1 MRKKITVSTALSF
14 IFIAITVTFCL
25 TMILSARIFEGKV
38 SNVNEKETM
47 YSKISE
53 VDQTV
58 RQYFYTGIDDTAVID
73 GMSEGYIASLND
85 SEAKYYTASEVT
97 ALQNISKGKLIGIG
111 IEVQKDVSGYYKIV
125 NVDADSP
132 ADIAELVKDDMI
144 THINDTSV
152 MSLNTQQVREM
163 LTAAEGTAIKLNY
176 LRNSE
181 ENATELVF
189 AIYDAPSIKYSL
201 ENNVGYIKMT
211 SFVEDSASE
220 VEYAVKNLISQGAAS
235 FALDIRFNSSKE
247 YNYAAEVADIFV
259 KEGTTMYA
267 QYADQSKK
275 VLYTSD
281 EEMVSQPVTVIVN
294 GQTGYAAEMF
304 AVILKDMGGAKLV
317 GTKTMGKCTI
327 QNLYRLSDGS
337 GVEITTARL
346 APVATA
352 DYHGTGLLPD
362 YEKALSADQ
371 ELNFYDLT
379 ITSDPQIQRAI
390 EVAVNMAGQTTE

>member
-1 MRKKITVSTALSF
+1 MRKKITISTALSF
-14 IFIAITVTFCL
+14 MFIAITVTFCL

-58 RQYFYTGIDDTAVID
+58 RQYFYTDIDDAAVVD
-73 GMSEGYIASLND
+73 GMSKGYIASLGD

-125 NVDADSP
+125 NIDADSP
-132 ADIAELVKDDMI
+132 ADIAEMAKDDLI
-144 THINDTSV
+144 THINDVSV
-152 MSLNTQQVREM
+152 MTMNTKQVREM
-163 LTAAEGTAIKLNY
+163 LTGTEGTAIKFNY

-181 ENATELVF
+181 ENSTELVF
-189 AIYDAPSIKYSL
+189 AIYDAPNIKYSL
-201 ENNVGYIKMT
+201 ENNVGYIKIA

-220 VEYAVKNLISQGAAS
+220 VEYAIKNLLSQGATS
-235 FALDIRFNSSKE
+235 FAVDIRFNSSKE

-267 QYADQSKK
+267 QYADESKK

-281 EEMVSQPVTVIVN
+281 EEMVQQPVTVVVN

-327 QNLYRLSDGS
+327 QNVYRLSDGS

-346 APVATA
+346 VPVASA
-352 DYHGTGLLPD
+352 EYHGTGILPD
-362 YEKALSADQ
+362 YEKTLSAVQ

-390 EVAVNMAGQTTE
+390 EVANNMVAQNG

>member
-1 MRKKITVSTALSF
+1 MRKKITISAALSF
-14 IFIAITVTFCL
+14 MFIAITVTFCL

-58 RQYFYTGIDDTAVID
+58 RQHYYTAIDDSAVVD
-73 GMSEGYIASLND
+73 GMSRGYIGSLGD

-125 NVDADSP
+125 NIDADSP
-132 ADIAELVKDDMI
+132 ADIAEMAKDDII
-144 THINDTSV
+144 THINDVSV
-152 MSLNTQQVREM
+152 MTLNTKQVREM
-163 LTAAEGTAIKLNY
+163 LTGTEGTAIRFNY

-181 ENATELVF
+181 ENTTELVF
-189 AIYDAPSIKYSL
+189 AIYDAPNIKYSL
-201 ENNVGYIKMT
+201 ENNVGYIKIA

-220 VEYAVKNLISQGAAS
+220 VEYAIKNLLSQGAAS
-235 FALDIRFNSSKE
+235 FAVDIRFNSSKE

-267 QYADQSKK
+267 QYADESQK

-281 EEMVSQPVTVIVN
+281 EEMVQQPVTVIVN
-294 GQTGYAAEMF
+294 NQTGYAAEMF
-304 AVILKDMGGAKLV
+304 AVILKDMGGAKLI

-346 APVATA
+346 VPVASS

-362 YEKALSADQ
+362 YEKTLSAEQ

-379 ITSDPQIQRAI
+379 ISSDPQIQRAI
-390 EVAVNMAGQTTE
+390 EVANNMVAQNG

>member
-1 MRKKITVSTALSF
+1 MRKKITISAALS
-14 IFIAITVTFCL
+14 IMFIAITVTFCL

-58 RQYFYTGIDDTAVID
+58 RQHYYTDIDDTALVD
-73 GMSEGYIASLND
+73 GMSSGYIASLGD

-125 NVDADSP
+125 NIDTDSP
-132 ADIAELVKDDMI
+132 ADIAEMAKDDLI
-144 THINDTSV
+144 TQINGVSV
-152 MSLNTQQVREM
+152 MTMNTKQVREL
-163 LTAAEGTAIKLNY
+163 LTGTEGTAIKLDY

-181 ENATELVF
+181 ENVTELVF
-189 AIYDAPSIKYSL
+189 AIYDAPNIKYSL
-201 ENNVGYIKMT
+201 ENNVGYIKIA

-220 VEYAVKNLISQGAAS
+220 VEYAIKNLLSQGATS
-235 FALDIRFNSSKE
+235 FAIDIRFNSSKE
-247 YNYAAEVADIFV
+247 YNYAAEVADIFA

-267 QYADQSKK
+267 QYADESQK

-281 EEMVSQPVTVIVN
+281 KEMVQQPVTVIVN

-304 AVILKDMGGAKLV
+304 AVILKDMNGAKLV

-346 APVATA
+346 VPVASA
-352 DYHGTGLLPD
+352 EYHGTGILPD

-390 EVAVNMAGQTTE
+390 EVANNMVSQNG

>member
-1 MRKKITVSTALSF
+1 M
-14 IFIAITVTFCL
+14 FIAITVTFCL

-58 RQYFYTGIDDTAVID
+58 RQYFYTDIDDAAVVD
-73 GMSEGYIASLND
+73 GMSKGYIASLGD
-85 SEAKYYTASEVT
+85 SDAKYYTASEVT

-125 NVDADSP
+125 NIDADSP
-132 ADIAELVKDDMI
+132 ADIAEMAKDDLI
-144 THINDTSV
+144 THINDVSV
-152 MSLNTQQVREM
+152 MTMNTKQVREM
-163 LTAAEGTAIKLNY
+163 LTGTEGTAIKFNY

-181 ENATELVF
+181 ENSTELVF
-189 AIYDAPSIKYSL
+189 AIYDAPNIKYSL
-201 ENNVGYIKMT
+201 ENNVGYIKIA

-220 VEYAVKNLISQGAAS
+220 VEYAIKNLLSQGATS
-235 FALDIRFNSSKE
+235 FAVDIRFNSSKE

-267 QYADQSKK
+267 QYADESQK

-281 EEMVSQPVTVIVN
+281 EEMVQQPVTVVVN

-317 GTKTMGKCTI
+317 GTKSMGKCTI
-327 QNLYRLSDGS
+327 QNVYRLSDGS

-346 APVATA
+346 VPVASA
-352 DYHGTGLLPD
+352 EYHGTGILPD
-362 YEKALSADQ
+362 YEKTLSADQ

-390 EVAVNMAGQTTE
+390 EVANNMVAQNG

>member
-1 MRKKITVSTALSF
+1 
-14 IFIAITVTFCL
+14 
-25 TMILSARIFEGKV
+25 
-38 SNVNEKETM
+38 M

-53 VDQTV
+53 IDQTV
-58 RQYFYTGIDDTAVID
+58 RQHFYTKIDDTAVTD
-73 GMSEGYIASLND
+73 GLSAGYISALKD

-97 ALQNISKGKLIGIG
+97 ALQNISKGKLSGIG

-125 NVDADSP
+125 NIDADSP
-132 ADIAELVKDDMI
+132 ADIAEMAKDDLI
-144 THINDTSV
+144 TQINGVSV
-152 MSLNTQQVREM
+152 MTMNTKQVREL
-163 LTAAEGTAIKLNY
+163 LTGTEGTAIKLDY

-181 ENATELVF
+181 ETATELVF
-189 AIYDAPSIKYSL
+189 AIYDAPNIKYSL
-201 ENNVGYIKMT
+201 ENNVGYIKVA
-211 SFVEDSASE
+211 SFLEDSASE
-220 VEYAVKNLISQGAAS
+220 VEYAIKNLLSQGATS
-235 FALDIRFNSSKE
+235 FAIDIRFNSSKE

-267 QYADQSKK
+267 QYADESQK

-281 EEMVSQPVTVIVN
+281 KEMIEQPVTVIVN
-294 GQTGYAAEMF
+294 NQTGYAAEMF
-304 AVILKDMGGAKLV
+304 AVILKDMSNAKLV

-346 APVATA
+346 VPVSSAE
-352 DYHGTGLLPD
+352 YHGTGILPD
-362 YEKALSADQ
+362 YEKVLSADQ

-390 EVAVNMAGQTTE
+390 EVANNMVSQNG

>member
-1 MRKKITVSTALSF
+1 MRKKITISTALSF
-14 IFIAITVTFCL
+14 MFIAITVTFCL

-58 RQYFYTGIDDTAVID
+58 RQYFYTDIDDAAVVD
-73 GMSEGYIASLND
+73 GMSKGYIASLGD

-125 NVDADSP
+125 NIDADSP
-132 ADIAELVKDDMI
+132 ADIAEMAKDDLI
-144 THINDTSV
+144 THINDVSV
-152 MSLNTQQVREM
+152 MTMNTKQVREM
-163 LTAAEGTAIKLNY
+163 LTGTEGTAIKFNY

-181 ENATELVF
+181 ENSTELVF
-189 AIYDAPSIKYSL
+189 AIYDAPNIKYSL
-201 ENNVGYIKMT
+201 ENNVGYIKIA

-220 VEYAVKNLISQGAAS
+220 VEYAIKNLLSQGATS
-235 FALDIRFNSSKE
+235 FAVDIRFNSSKE

-267 QYADQSKK
+267 QYADESKK

-281 EEMVSQPVTVIVN
+281 EEMVQQPVTVVVN

-327 QNLYRLSDGS
+327 QNVYRLSDGS

-346 APVATA
+346 VPVASA
-352 DYHGTGLLPD
+352 EYHGTGILPD
-362 YEKALSADQ
+362 YEKTLSADQ

-390 EVAVNMAGQTTE
+390 EVANNMVAQNG

>member
-1 MRKKITVSTALSF
+1 MRKKITISAALS
-14 IFIAITVTFCL
+14 IMFIAITVTFCL
-25 TMILSARIFEGKV
+25 TMILSARIFEDKV

-58 RQYFYTGIDDTAVID
+58 RQHYYTDIDDTALVD
-73 GMSEGYIASLND
+73 GMSSGYIASLGD

-125 NVDADSP
+125 NVDTDSP
-132 ADIAELVKDDMI
+132 ADIAEMAKDDLI
-144 THINDTSV
+144 TQINDVSV
-152 MSLNTQQVREM
+152 MTMNTKQVREL
-163 LTAAEGTAIKLNY
+163 LTGTEGTAIKLDY

-181 ENATELVF
+181 ENVTELVF

-201 ENNVGYIKMT
+201 ENNVGYIKIA

-220 VEYAVKNLISQGAAS
+220 VEYAIKNLLSQGATS
-235 FALDIRFNSSKE
+235 FAIDIRFNSSKE
-247 YNYAAEVADIFV
+247 YSYAAEVADIFA

-267 QYADQSKK
+267 QYADDSQK

-281 EEMVSQPVTVIVN
+281 KEMVQQPVTVIVN

-304 AVILKDMGGAKLV
+304 AVILKDMNGAKLV

-346 APVATA
+346 VPVSSAE
-352 DYHGTGLLPD
+352 YHGTGILPD

-390 EVAVNMAGQTTE
+390 EVANNMVSQNG

>member
-1 MRKKITVSTALSF
+1 MRKKITVSSALSF

-25 TMILSARIFEGKV
+25 TMILSARIFENKV

-47 YSKISE
+47 YSKLSE

-58 RQYFYTGIDDTAVID
+58 RQHFYTNIDDTAVID
-73 GMSEGYIASLND
+73 GLAAGYINSLND

-97 ALQNISKGKLIGIG
+97 ALQNLSKGKVTGIG
-111 IEVQKDVSGYYKIV
+111 ISVQKDVSGYYKIV
-125 NVDADSP
+125 NIDAESP
-132 ADIAELVKDDMI
+132 ADIAEMTKEDML
-144 THINDTSV
+144 THINDVSV
-152 MSLNTQQVREM
+152 MTLDTKQVVEM
-163 LTAAEGTAIKLNY
+163 LTGTEGATVKINY

-181 ENATELVF
+181 EQVTELVF
-189 AIYDAPSIKYSL
+189 SLYDMPAVSYSL
-201 ENNVGYIKMT
+201 EETVGYIKME
-211 SFVEDSASE
+211 SFSE
-220 VEYAVKNLISQGAAS
+220 NTAADMEYAVKNLISQGATS
-235 FALDIRFNSSKE
+235 FAIDIRFNSSKE

-267 QYADQSKK
+267 HYVDDSKK

-281 EEMVSQPVTVIVN
+281 SEMVQQPVAVIVN
-294 GQTGYAAEMF
+294 GSTGYAAEMF

-346 APVATA
+346 VPVTTS
-352 DYHGTGLLPD
+352 DYHGVGLMPD
-362 YEKALSADQ
+362 YEKALSSEQ
-371 ELNFYDLT
+371 ELNFYDLS
-379 ITSDPQIQRAI
+379 ITTDPQIQRAF
-390 EVAVNMAGQTTE
+390 EVAKNMVTQ

>member
-1 MRKKITVSTALSF
+1 MRKKITISAALS
-14 IFIAITVTFCL
+14 IMFIAITVTFCL

-58 RQYFYTGIDDTAVID
+58 RQHYYTDIDDTALVD
-73 GMSEGYIASLND
+73 GMSSGYIASLGD

-125 NVDADSP
+125 NVDTDSP
-132 ADIAELVKDDMI
+132 ADIAEMAKDDLI
-144 THINDTSV
+144 TQINDVSV
-152 MSLNTQQVREM
+152 MTMNTKQVREL
-163 LTAAEGTAIKLNY
+163 LTGTEGTAIKLDY

-181 ENATELVF
+181 ENVTELVF
-189 AIYDAPSIKYSL
+189 AIYDAPNIKYSL
-201 ENNVGYIKMT
+201 ENNVGYIKIA

-220 VEYAVKNLISQGAAS
+220 VEYAIKNLLSQGATS
-235 FALDIRFNSSKE
+235 FAIDIRFNSSKE
-247 YNYAAEVADIFV
+247 YNYAAEVADIFA

-267 QYADQSKK
+267 QYADESQK

-281 EEMVSQPVTVIVN
+281 KEMIQQPVTVIVN

-304 AVILKDMGGAKLV
+304 AVILKDMNGAKLV

-346 APVATA
+346 VPVSSAE
-352 DYHGTGLLPD
+352 YHGTGILPD

-390 EVAVNMAGQTTE
+390 EVANNMVSQNG

>member
-1 MRKKITVSTALSF
+1 MRKKITISTALSF
-14 IFIAITVTFCL
+14 MFIAITVTFCL

-58 RQYFYTGIDDTAVID
+58 RQYFYTDIDDAAVVD
-73 GMSEGYIASLND
+73 GMSKGYIASLGD

-125 NVDADSP
+125 NIDADSP
-132 ADIAELVKDDMI
+132 ADIAEMAKDDLI
-144 THINDTSV
+144 THINDVSV
-152 MSLNTQQVREM
+152 MTMNTKQVREM
-163 LTAAEGTAIKLNY
+163 LTGTEGTAIKFNY

-181 ENATELVF
+181 ENSTELVF
-189 AIYDAPSIKYSL
+189 AIYDAPNIKYSL
-201 ENNVGYIKMT
+201 ENNVGYIKIAI
-211 SFVEDSASE
+211 FVEDSASE
-220 VEYAVKNLISQGAAS
+220 VEYAIKNLLSQGATS
-235 FALDIRFNSSKE
+235 FAVDIRFNSSKE

-267 QYADQSKK
+267 QYADESKK

-281 EEMVSQPVTVIVN
+281 EEMVQQPVTVVVN

-327 QNLYRLSDGS
+327 QNVYRLSDGS

-346 APVATA
+346 VPVASA
-352 DYHGTGLLPD
+352 EYHGTGILPD
-362 YEKALSADQ
+362 YEKTLSADQ

-390 EVAVNMAGQTTE
+390 EVANNMVAQNG

>member
-1 MRKKITVSTALSF
+1 MRKKITISTALSVM
-14 IFIAITVTFCL
+14 FIAITVTFCL

-58 RQYFYTGIDDTAVID
+58 RQYFYTDIDDAAVVD
-73 GMSEGYIASLND
+73 GMSKGYIASLGD

-132 ADIAELVKDDMI
+132 ADIAEMAKDDLI
-144 THINDTSV
+144 THINDVSV
-152 MSLNTQQVREM
+152 MTMNTKQVREM
-163 LTAAEGTAIKLNY
+163 LTGTEGTAIKFNY

-181 ENATELVF
+181 ENSTELVF
-189 AIYDAPSIKYSL
+189 AIYDAPNIKYSL
-201 ENNVGYIKMT
+201 ENNVGYIKIA

-220 VEYAVKNLISQGAAS
+220 VEYAIKNLLSQGATS
-235 FALDIRFNSSKE
+235 FAVDIRFNSSKE

-267 QYADQSKK
+267 QYADESKK

-281 EEMVSQPVTVIVN
+281 EEMVQQPVTVVVN

-327 QNLYRLSDGS
+327 QNVYRLSDGS

-346 APVATA
+346 VPVASA
-352 DYHGTGLLPD
+352 EYHGTGILPD
-362 YEKALSADQ
+362 YEKTLSADQ

-390 EVAVNMAGQTTE
+390 EVANNMVAQNG

>member
-1 MRKKITVSTALSF
+1 MRKKITISSALS
-14 IFIAITVTFCL
+14 IMFIAITVTFCL

-58 RQYFYTGIDDTAVID
+58 RQHYYTDIDDTAVVD
-73 GMSEGYIASLND
+73 GMSTGYISALGD

-125 NVDADSP
+125 NIDADSP
-132 ADIAELVKDDMI
+132 ADIAEMAKDDLI
-144 THINDTSV
+144 TQINDVSV
-152 MSLNTQQVREM
+152 MTMNTKQVREL
-163 LTAAEGTAIKLNY
+163 LTGTEGTAIKLDY

-181 ENATELVF
+181 ENVTELVF
-189 AIYDAPSIKYSL
+189 AIYDAPNIKYSL
-201 ENNVGYIKMT
+201 ENNVGYIKVA

-220 VEYAVKNLISQGAAS
+220 IEYAIKNLLSQGATS
-235 FALDIRFNSSKE
+235 FAVDIRFNSSKE

-267 QYADQSKK
+267 QYADKSQK

-281 EEMVSQPVTVIVN
+281 KEMVQQPITVIVN
-294 GQTGYAAEMF
+294 NQTGYAAEMF

-346 APVATA
+346 VPVSSSE
-352 DYHGTGLLPD
+352 YHGTGILPD
-362 YEKALSADQ
+362 YEKALSTDQ

-390 EVAVNMAGQTTE
+390 EVANNMVAQNG

>member
-1 MRKKITVSTALSF
+1 
-14 IFIAITVTFCL
+14 
-25 TMILSARIFEGKV
+25 
-38 SNVNEKETM
+38 
-47 YSKISE
+47 
-53 VDQTV
+53 
-58 RQYFYTGIDDTAVID
+58 
-73 GMSEGYIASLND
+73 
-85 SEAKYYTASEVT
+85 
-97 ALQNISKGKLIGIG
+97 
-111 IEVQKDVSGYYKIV
+111 
-125 NVDADSP
+125 
-132 ADIAELVKDDMI
+132 
-144 THINDTSV
+144 
-152 MSLNTQQVREM
+152 
-163 LTAAEGTAIKLNY
+163 
-176 LRNSE
+176 
-181 ENATELVF
+181 
-189 AIYDAPSIKYSL
+189 
-201 ENNVGYIKMT
+201 VGYIKMT

>member
-1 MRKKITVSTALSF
+1 MRKKITISTALSF
-14 IFIAITVTFCL
+14 MFIAITVTFCL

-58 RQYFYTGIDDTAVID
+58 RQYFYTDIDDTAVVD
-73 GMSEGYIASLND
+73 GMSAGYIASLGD

-125 NVDADSP
+125 NIDADSP
-132 ADIAELVKDDMI
+132 ADIAEMAKDDMI
-144 THINDTSV
+144 THINDVSV
-152 MSLNTQQVREM
+152 MTLNTKQVREM
-163 LTAAEGTAIKLNY
+163 LTGTEGTAIKLNY

-181 ENATELVF
+181 ENSTELVF
-189 AIYDAPSIKYSL
+189 AIYDAPNIKYSL
-201 ENNVGYIKMT
+201 ENNVGYIKIA

-220 VEYAVKNLISQGAAS
+220 VEYAVKNLLSQGATS
-235 FALDIRFNSSKE
+235 FAVDIRFNSSKE

-267 QYADQSKK
+267 EYADESQK

-281 EEMVSQPVTVIVN
+281 EEMVEQPVTVIVN
-294 GQTGYAAEMF
+294 NQTGYAAEMF
-304 AVILKDMGGAKLV
+304 AVILKDMGDAKLV

-327 QNLYRLSDGS
+327 QNIYRLSDGS
-337 GVEITTARL
+337 GIEITTARL
-346 APVATA
+346 VPVASSE
-352 DYHGTGLLPD
+352 YHGTGILPD
-362 YEKALSADQ
+362 YEKTLSADQ

-390 EVAVNMAGQTTE
+390 EVANNMVAQNG